1 MGCAAPTC
9 LPLPGKADYTILKS
23 SQEPVMA
30 AILPILLFVLA
41 IVALNIFEFGRA
53 D

>member
-9 LPLPGKADYTILKS
+9 LPLPGKADYTIHKAS
-23 SQEPVMA
+23 REPVMA
-30 AILPILLFVLA
+30 AILPILIFVIA
-41 IVALNIFEFGRA
+41 IIGLNLFEFGRA